1 MKTSFL
7 QFLAQFIKRTSG
19 KGSGVERK
27 LDAPTAAQKSK
38 SAPPRKAKNEPPK
51 ETVAALIKRGED
63 LRDECSNASATINPT
78 DVSSWEIECR
88 TFIDRNQ
95 TAGEQAIAEQLSR
108 VPINVASLPA
118 PRDGYFVTIVHTLQ
132 HLTIVSK
139 RLNGAAFMS
148 GSSQPIGEP
157 NTP

>member
-1 MKTSFL
+1 MKTTIV
-7 QFLAQFIKRTSG
+7 QFLAQFIKRASG

-27 LDAPTAAQKSK
+27 PDARTAAQNSK
-38 SAPPRKAKNEPPK
+38 SAPPRKGKQEPPK
-51 ETVAALIKRGED
+51 ETVAALIKRGQD
-63 LRDECSNASATINPT
+63 LRDECSNVSATINPT

-88 TFIDRNQ
+88 TFIDQNQ
-95 TAGEQAIAEQLSR
+95 TAGEQAIAEQLSH

-132 HLTIVSK
+132 HLTIISK
-139 RLNGAAFMS
+139 RLNGVEFMS
-148 GSSQPIGEP
+148 GSNHPLEKP